1 MDSIVGSLPVS
12 FYDPLHHRIHFLY
25 KNSVPGSLIIKIHTV
40 DKQKRRIHRII
51 KGFVSALREKVW
63 HQPSPFMNCKG
74 SENLLCRFILT
85 GRNTYPRKG
94 DHGISSPVL
103 KKRIACKNGSSV
115 GRFPSGNK
123 LAGAFY
129 QILCH
134 FLMKSCFCFQS
145 FAVSLHFQN
154 DNVCILI
161 CIFHRVY
168 QLQNLFLTR
177 LNAFCNHMSGLCKT
191 GLPSSVT
198 GVIAVKI
205 VFPYFFCITQYS
217 VCPEIKCHSIGNNR
231 AFRILKLLLQFRLT
245 ALCSKLIKRY
255 NLQFSRFSA
264 AVSDTVAYCHCIF
277 SLLHGNLLADLHS
290 LNKESPYRHIVKYKR
305 GKIRT
310 ALLLIS
316 VCKLLGRKNNFL
328 FTQTQTFLQTMYHIV
343 SVIGRLYTGH
353 QKSVIVSCHRAC
365 HGHGRKSS
373 QTVGKEI
380 TVFLP
385 SFQIFQFLFSVN
397 PLHSLTS
404 VPGSARL
411 PAQPLP
417 SV

>member
-12 FYDPLHHRIHFLY
+12 FYDPLHHRIHLPDKRF
-25 KNSVPGSLIIKIHTV
+25 VPGSLIIKIHTV

-51 KGFVSALREKVW
+51 KGFVSALWEKVW

-74 SENLLCRFILT
+74 SENLLCCFILSC
-85 GRNTYPRKG
+85 GNAHARKS

-103 KKRIACKNGSSV
+103 KKRIACKNGAAFS
-115 GRFPSGNK
+115 RFPSGNK
-123 LAGAFY
+123 LTGAFY
-129 QILCH
+129 QLFCH
-134 FLMKSCFCFQS
+134 FPVQPRLRLQGFP
-145 FAVSLHFQN
+145 VSLHFQN

-161 CIFHRVY
+161 CIFHGVY
-168 QLQNLFLTR
+168 KLQDFFLSR
-177 LNAFCNHMSGLCKT
+177 LNAFCDYVSGLCKT
-191 GLPSSVT
+191 CLSTSVA
-198 GVIAVKI
+198 GIIAVKI
-205 VFPYFFCITQYS
+205 CFLYFFYIIQCSI
-217 VCPEIKCHSIGNNR
+217 CLEIESHSIGNHCI
-231 AFRILKLLLQFRLT
+231 FRILKLLLRFRLT
-245 ALCSKLIKRY
+245 ALCSKLIKGHHF
-255 NLQFSRFSA
+255 QFRCFST

-373 QTVGKEI
+373 QTIGKEI
-380 TVFLP
+380 AVFLP